1 MKSKSTP
8 QANFPALVTQAR
20 ALTLT
25 VVLGA
30 LAGAL
35 PAAPMDDTTLT
46 DFDFSV
52 SQQTRTQTLLDN
64 GALELQRVLA
74 GPESGYRHM
83 GWPVATRLP
92 DGRTVVLIRH
102 LLDHSAYAGYPD
114 NARRVIWSDDNMTT
128 WQPVDALTAPPPFGR
143 NLDDTPTKYDYQGMH
158 ALSWAYASGT
168 TQLATSGTA
177 RLVAVTAQQ
186 DENPK
191 TPRARVYLSDDRGV
205 TWREQP
211 GALAAMPEAAVHS
224 GPNMIRHPE
233 FGLVVPF
240 GQVTTSGS
248 NQPNFLAASAD
259 AGETWQMRT
268 WLNATASRNVEPSL
282 ATWGP
287 GHMVIIGRD
296 YNEATGYDA
305 ASGKYYYTQNVY
317 KHTPGAP
324 FSAVTF
330 TTARTNIAGNGA
342 TAKAKG
348 KNAREAH
355 DTPEVI
361 YNPVTGRIEMIQSSR
376 WGNGAENPL
385 PADPTDPTQCNNSL
399 NLWSIDPVDLLAGG
413 TTWRFDG
420 NLVERQGIILGGAA
434 GTYGEKGNKDG
445 YHPGGSIVDE
455 AAGKQ
460 HIFIYVGVY
469 TQYANAYRL
478 SRPLDTYAFRAACDL
493 PPLPAPAVTGA
504 AVSGNTVTLTGIN
517 FTALKEV
524 LVAGKTA
531 VFSPTYSITEIKAT
545 LPAGVTAVNPADLV
559 VRTDHGITRGL
570 SDPATLPPAVSAITY
585 ETIWPGNP
593 VTLTGV
599 NLAGVATVLFG
610 DMPIT
615 DFVSHTD
622 TEIVVNVPAGVPAGA
637 ITLKTAGGDIV
648 PLPMSGGYTVAEKPS
663 GLAPLVATQP
673 VVTGLHPLDLI
684 ASATGAPAP
693 SFKWQYRS
701 SDSGDWAD
709 IAGSV
714 DYQGANTAHLTII
727 NTTGKNGWQYRY
739 AAMNHTEDV
748 YSDTVTLQLLAETL
762 PAPVGITAATDSAEP
777 DLYVA
782 DARAHAIYVVTQT
795 DQKALVLAGQPGE
808 HGFADGPSATAR
820 FNTPRGLALDT
831 AGRLIVA
838 DTGNSRVRA
847 IVPDGTVSTLSTA
860 FNRPR
865 DVAAHDT
872 NGDIYVADTGN
883 HLIKKITA
891 GGSVSII
898 AGAAVPGFANG
909 VGPGAQF
916 NTPSGIAV
924 DLVGNLYVA
933 DTGNHVIRYI
943 DMTSGSVSTLA
954 GQPGVP
960 GTGDG
965 PVVKTGTRNP
975 AALNSPEGV
984 AVDNTTGRV
993 YVADTGNH
1001 RIRVIR
1007 SGSVFSVAGQ
1017 FPGIAGFKDDIQ
1029 SENLT
1034 VSDGWL
1040 DSPSAIT
1047 AGGTRTFY
1055 IADTGNAVIRRYSV
1069 IATGTD
1075 TTGEI
1080 TTLPVNAL
1088 TGDSGTSGPG
1098 GGSGGSSGGS
1108 GGGAPGWY
1116 FAVALAALL
1125 VTRALVRKP

>member
-1 MKSKSTP
+1 MKTKTNP
-8 QANFPALVTQAR
+8 QANLPAFVTKAR
-20 ALTLT
+20 ALLLAAGLATLAS
-25 VVLGA
+25 A
-30 LAGAL
+30 LF
-35 PAAPMDDTTLT
+35 AAPMDDTTLT
-46 DFDFSV
+46 DFDFSGT
-52 SQQTRTQTLLDN
+52 QQTRTQTLLDN
-64 GALELQRVLA
+64 GTLELQRVLT
-74 GPESGYRHM
+74 GPASGYRHM
-83 GWPVATRLP
+83 GWPIATRLP
-92 DGRTVVLIRH
+92 DGRTVLLIRH
-102 LLDHSAYAGYPD
+102 LLDHSAYASYPD
-114 NARRVIWSDDNMTT
+114 NARRIIWSDDNFAT
-128 WQPVDALTAPPPFGR
+128 WQPADVLDAAPPFGR

-158 ALSWAYASGT
+158 AMSWAYASGT

-191 TPRARVYLSDDRGV
+191 TPRSRVYLSDDRGV

-211 GALAAMPEAAVHS
+211 NALAAMPTAAVHS
-224 GPNMIRHPE
+224 GPNMVRHPE

-240 GQVTTSGS
+240 GQETTIGS
-248 NQPNFLAASAD
+248 NKQNFLARSAD
-259 AGETWQMRT
+259 AGETWEIKT

-282 ATWGP
+282 ATWGS

-330 TTARTNIAGNGA
+330 ATARTNIAGNGA

-355 DTPEVI
+355 DTPDVI

-399 NLWSIDPVDLLAGG
+399 NLWSIDPVDLLASG

-504 AVSGNTVTLTGIN
+504 AVSGNTVTITGIN

-545 LPAGVTAVNPADLV
+545 LPAGVTAVNPVNPADLV

-570 SDPATLPPAVSAITY
+570 SDPATLPPAVSAISY

-593 VTLTGV
+593 ITITGV
-599 NLAGVATVLFG
+599 KLAGVATVLFG
-610 DMPIT
+610 DMAIT
-615 DFVSHTD
+615 NFVSHTD

-648 PLPMSGGYTVAEKPS
+648 PLPMSGSYTVAEKPS
-663 GLAPLVATQP
+663 ALAPLVATQP
-673 VVTGLHPLDLI
+673 VVIGLHPLDLI
-684 ASATGAPAP
+684 ASATGVPAP

-701 SDSGDWAD
+701 GGSGDWAD
-709 IAGSV
+709 IPGSV
-714 DYQGANTAHLTII
+714 DYQGANTAHLSIV
-727 NTTGKNGWQYRY
+727 NTAGKNGWQYRY

-748 YSDTVTLQLLAETL
+748 YSDTVTLRLLAETFTA
-762 PAPVGITAATDSAEP
+762 PAGLTATSGTSGP

-782 DARAHAIYVVTQT
+782 DAQAHVIRKITQADGKAVVFAGQSGVSGHADGAASAALFNEPRGVAITAAG
-795 DQKALVLAGQPGE
+795 ALV
-808 HGFADGPSATAR
+808 
-820 FNTPRGLALDT
+820 
-831 AGRLIVA
+831 VA
-838 DTGNSRVRA
+838 DTGNNA
-847 IVPDGTVSTLSTA
+847 IRLVTADGAVSTLSTA
-860 FNRPR
+860 FNKPR
-865 DVAAHDT
+865 AVAAHDQ
-872 NGDIYVADTGN
+872 NNEIYVADTGN

-891 GGSVSII
+891 DSAVSII

-909 VGPGAQF
+909 SGPAAQF

-924 DLVGNLYVA
+924 DVAGNLYVA
-933 DTGNHVIRYI
+933 DTGNNAIRYI
-943 DMTSGSVSTLA
+943 DMTTGSVSTFA
-954 GQPGVP
+954 GRPLVAPGHN
-960 GTGDG
+960 DG
-965 PVVKTGTRNP
+965 AKTTTATFN
-975 AALNSPEGV
+975 APEGV
-984 AVDNTTGRV
+984 AVDAGGWVFVADTGNSHIRTIRSGTV
-993 YVADTGNH
+993 FHTALYPEGFSNYAGFKDGRDSNPGDVLFDHPSSIVVAEDGYLYVADTGNAAIR
-1001 RIRVIR
+1001 RIDN
-1007 SGSVFSVAGQ
+1007 GSDVTTLSIE
-1017 FPGIAGFKDDIQ
+1017 P
-1029 SENLT
+1029 LT
-1034 VSDGWL
+1034 GNS
-1040 DSPSAIT
+1040 DSP
-1047 AGGTRTFY
+1047 GNGT
-1055 IADTGNAVIRRYSV
+1055 
-1069 IATGTD
+1069 
-1075 TTGEI
+1075 
-1080 TTLPVNAL
+1080 
-1088 TGDSGTSGPG
+1088 G
-1098 GGSGGSSGGS
+1098 GGSGGG
-1108 GGGAPGWY
+1108 GGGAPGWW
-1116 FAVALAALL
+1116 FIAALAALIT
-1125 VTRALVRKP
+1125 TRAFVCRR